1 MRATRRVRIGL
12 MIAAT
17 LVAATACGGGTG
29 GSGKGGETVTLRVAD
44 IYSKQHELYKD
55 GIKPYMDKVEKK
67 SGGRI
72 KFKFYPSE
80 QLAKGSDIP
89 QAVQSGT
96 ADIGNVLYLGNR
108 APLMYVVQLPGMFS
122 DDQVV
127 SASQAFWKFV
137 QKNKT
142 MQQNFKKL
150 SMHPLWCYTVTNY
163 QIMFTSRDVSTLADV
178 HGKQI
183 RASGAVLPYS
193 VEAVGASSVDMDI
206 GEATGAFNRGV
217 IDGIA
222 LSVPSVKAYG
232 FYDLIKSA
240 IVNLNMGGFP
250 VCYTINNSTWESLSA
265 KDQNIL
271 LSVGNQSV
279 AHVSKALKAQV
290 KEDLAGWR
298 KRGITT
304 NTIDEAQAKKQ
315 FSGVEKKWEKKTIS
329 SGADAQAIRGGVATW
344 TRLLKK
350 QLGS

>member
-1 MRATRRVRIGL
+1 MRATRRVRTGL
-12 MIAAT
+12 MIAAM
-17 LVAATACGGGTG
+17 LVAATACSAG
-29 GSGKGGETVTLRVAD
+29 GSGGKGGETVTLRVAD
-44 IYSKQHELYKD
+44 IYSKQHELYKN

-67 SGGRI
+67 SHGRI

-96 ADIGNVLYLGNR
+96 ADIGNVLYLSNR

-122 DDQVV
+122 DDEVV
-127 SASQAFWKFV
+127 PASQAFWQFV

-150 SMHPLWCYTVTNY
+150 NMRPLWCYTTTNY
-163 QIMFTSRDVSTLADV
+163 QMAFTGHDVSTLADV
-178 HGKQI
+178 QGKQI
-183 RASGAVLPYS
+183 RASGAMLPYS
-193 VEAVGASSVDMDI
+193 VEAIGASSVDMDI

-222 LSVPSVKAYG
+222 LSVPSVSAYG

-240 IVNLNMGGFP
+240 IVNVNMGGFP

-265 KDQNIL
+265 KDQKIL
-271 LSVGNQSV
+271 LSVGKESV
-279 AHVSKALKAQV
+279 THVSKALKAQV
-290 KEDLAGWR
+290 KEDIASWR
-298 KRGITT
+298 KHGITT
-304 NTIDEAQAKKQ
+304 NTIDEAKAKQK
-315 FSGVEKKWEKKTIS
+315 FTSVEKKWEKKTIS
-329 SGADAQAIRGGVATW
+329 SGADAQAIQGGVDMW

-350 QLGS
+350 KLGS